1 MKLKQ
6 SDVMPLLLVAGG
18 GLVIY
23 FMYKTGKSLTDLL
36 GITQSKEEKKA
47 QELFAS
53 EPSQNPWSPVYY
65 KELNKGNKI
74 YLFDKKYLEPKAK
87 AIYNAISKI
96 PLMTDS
102 AKVATIIK
110 SLQYK
115 SQISYLADYFQ
126 KKYGYDMFTYIKDG
140 YRFFVDGATGL
151 SDADMN
157 QLINYVNNLP
167 TGIIKK

>member
-6 SDVMPLLLVAGG
+6 QELLPILLLAGG
-18 GLVIY
+18 GVVLY

-36 GITQSKEEKKA
+36 NITSSKEEKEA
-47 QELFAS
+47 QQIFAS
-53 EPSQNPWSPVYY
+53 EPSQNAWSPVYF

-87 AIYNAISKI
+87 AIYNAVSKI
-96 PLMTDS
+96 PFMTDS
-102 AKVATIIK
+102 AKIATIIK
-110 SLQYK
+110 TLRYK
-115 SQISYLADYFQ
+115 SQVSYLADYFQ
-126 KKYGYDMFTYIKDG
+126 QKYGYEMYTFIKDG

-151 SDADMN
+151 SDKDMA

-167 TGIIKK
+167 SGVIKK